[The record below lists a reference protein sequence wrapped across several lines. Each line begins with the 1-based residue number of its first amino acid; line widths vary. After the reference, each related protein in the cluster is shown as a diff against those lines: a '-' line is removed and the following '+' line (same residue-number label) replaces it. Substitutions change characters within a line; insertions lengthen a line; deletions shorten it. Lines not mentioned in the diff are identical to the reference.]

1 MLCCESQFV
10 ITVVVSIRVRNFQ
23 NFAGAHR
30 CGAQLIFQIAGA
42 VRCGARNKEKSLVR
56 TGASNLNESYFAKIN
71 ILF

>member
-1 MLCCESQFV
+1 MKSAEKQKE
-10 ITVVVSIRVRNFQ
+10 VSTQAGFEIFKILLVRT
-23 NFAGAHR
+23 GAVR
-30 CGAQLIFQIAGA
+30 SWFFRSL